1 MTELDVTTT
10 AIDST
15 KPPAFDE
22 QRLVDMKEFREAGYL
37 QEANRQF
44 FHPLGL
50 ALAANLD
57 DEKLPGLWVLD
68 YRDDPEGM
76 FYAEEVLNT
85 PDAEG
90 KAMRV
95 ANEQGERA
103 AARRDLC
110 GGVIQSIPTK
120 LRLPKVEVATQIDG
134 TVGEILTW
142 TAKGVDTPP
151 DPENWTPDVWYRTTP
166 DGEQE
171 RLIVGWARNPVTD
184 IEIEPSLPVE
194 PEPVPVKPAR

>member
-10 AIDST
+10 VSDPT
-15 KPPAFDE
+15 KLDPSKTAT
-22 QRLVDMKEFREAGYL
+22 VDTKELQDAGYL
-37 QEANRQF
+37 QEVNRQF

-50 ALAANLD
+50 ALAVDHDGKVPLM
-57 DEKLPGLWVLD
+57 VLD
-68 YRDDPEGM
+68 NRDDPEGM
-76 FYAEEVLNT
+76 FFSEEQLNT

-90 KAMRV
+90 KAMRI

-120 LRLPKVEVATQIDG
+120 LRLPKVEVGPQIDG

-171 RLIVGWARNPVTD
+171 RLIIGWARNPVTD
-184 IEIEPSLPVE
+184 TEIEPSLPVE